1 MAAVLHRPCPVCAS
15 RTLETLAPVSL
26 PQPSG
31 SPLPKGYRLVA
42 CSACDFAFAD
52 TPAPQS
58 AYDLYYQTLAKYGGP
73 TGTGAGQN
81 PADQLRLEQL
91 ATRIETWLP
100 GPEARLL
107 DLGCGAGG
115 LLGALAAR
123 GYTCIE
129 GLDPDPAAV
138 VTAHGHGLVV
148 QEGLLSDA
156 PAHYAGRRFDM
167 IVLSHVAEHLR
178 DLDWLPQLAGL
189 LAAGGALYVEVPDP
203 RGYRCGPRPP
213 FYYFDSEHIN
223 HFSPQAL
230 ARLFTS
236 ADLSPSAFI
245 DCTLALADGT
255 AYPAFAGVARAV
267 PASSMPNGGPDMLD
281 ALRAY
286 IADSARRAADSIT
299 ITPALDPSVPL
310 LVWGAGSWAQR
321 LLGQNAIPLE
331 QVAAFL
337 DGAPNKQGHL
347 FAGKPVVAPAEG
359 LSRHPKAQVL
369 VCVAV
374 NPHQIAAEISRIEP
388 GHTRNLHFITERP

>member
-1 MAAVLHRPCPVCAS
+1 MADALHRPCPVCAS
-15 RTLETLAPVSL
+15 RTLETLAPLNL

-31 SPLPKGYRLVA
+31 SPLPDSYRLVA
-42 CSACDFAFAD
+42 CHACDFAFAD

-81 PADQLRLEQL
+81 PADLHRLEQL
-91 ATRIETWLP
+91 ATRVETWLP
-100 GPEARLL
+100 GPDARLL

-115 LLGALAAR
+115 LLAALAAR
-123 GYTCIE
+123 GYTRIE

-138 VTAHGHGLVV
+138 LTARGHGLVV
-148 QEGLLSDA
+148 QEGLVSEA
-156 PAHYAGRRFDM
+156 PARYAGRRFDM

-178 DLDWLPQLAGL
+178 DLDWLPQLASL
-189 LAAGGALYVEVPDP
+189 LAPGGALYVEVPDP

-223 HFSPQAL
+223 HFSPRAL
-230 ARLFTS
+230 ARLFAS
-236 ADLSPSAFI
+236 ANLAPAGFI

-255 AYPAFAGVARAV
+255 TYPAFAGIARAV
-267 PASSMPNGGPDMLD
+267 PAASTPDAGPDMLD

-286 IADSARRAADSIT
+286 IADSARRTTDSIA
-299 ITPALDPSVPL
+299 ITPALDPAAAL

-321 LLGQNAIPLE
+321 LLGHNAIPLE

-337 DGAPNKQGHL
+337 DGAPNKQGHT
-347 FAGKPVVAPAEG
+347 FAGKPVVSPAEG

-374 NPHQIAAEISRIEP
+374 NPHQITAEIRRIEP
-388 GHTRNLHFITERP
+388 GHPRSLHFISERS

>member
-1 MAAVLHRPCPVCAS
+1 MAAALHRPCPVCAS
-15 RTLETLAPVSL
+15 RTLETLAPLAL

-31 SPLPKGYRLVA
+31 SPLPDGYRLVA
-42 CSACDFAFAD
+42 CRACDFAFAD
-52 TPAPQS
+52 TPAPQP

-81 PADQLRLEQL
+81 PADLLRLEQL

-100 GPEARLL
+100 GPDARLL

-115 LLGALAAR
+115 LLAALAAR
-123 GYTCIE
+123 GYTRIE

-138 VTAHGHGLVV
+138 LAARSHGLVV
-148 QEGLLSDA
+148 QEGLVSEA
-156 PAHYAGRRFDM
+156 PARYAGQRFDM

-189 LAAGGALYVEVPDP
+189 LAPGGALYVEVPDP

-223 HFSPQAL
+223 HFSPRAL

-236 ADLSPSAFI
+236 ASLAPTAFV
-245 DCTLALADGT
+245 DCTLALPDGT
-255 AYPAFAGVARAV
+255 TYPAFAGIARAV
-267 PASSMPNGGPDMLD
+267 PTAGTPEAGPDMLD

-286 IADSARRAADSIT
+286 IADSARRAADNVSIQ
-299 ITPALDPSVPL
+299 PPLDPAAPL

-321 LLGQNAIPLE
+321 LLGQNVIPLG
-331 QVAAFL
+331 QVVAFL
-337 DGAPNKQGHL
+337 DGAPNKQGHT
-347 FAGKPVVAPAEG
+347 FAGKTVVSPAEG